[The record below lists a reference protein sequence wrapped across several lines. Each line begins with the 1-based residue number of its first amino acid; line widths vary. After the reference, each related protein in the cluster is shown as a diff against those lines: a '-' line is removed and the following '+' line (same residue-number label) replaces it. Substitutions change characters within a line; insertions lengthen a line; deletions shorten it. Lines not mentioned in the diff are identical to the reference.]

1 MGSNTGFVSRL
12 FIIGTCSVALLVSL
26 SGCGKEQATPEP
38 EQSAAA
44 ETASDPYQ
52 PGAPLPPNHPPL
64 EPAADGGMPADH
76 AQHAQLAEEGEMM
89 GHPPQVL
96 SEPKD
101 VEVVIP
107 ENIKGKWTAV
117 QLAVSGKDSDKSELT
132 VPIGGQTDISGGI
145 VVVVDE
151 FLPDYTSDFEKAT
164 SASDT
169 LNNPAALVHLMK
181 EDKILAK
188 GWVFKNYPEFN
199 TFNSNELKIELLD
212 AKPAE
217 ETN

>member
-1 MGSNTGFVSRL
+1 M
-12 FIIGTCSVALLVSL
+12 
-26 SGCGKEQATPEP
+26 
-38 EQSAAA
+38 
-44 ETASDPYQ
+44 
-52 PGAPLPPNHPPL
+52 PPNHPPL
-64 EPAADGGMPADH
+64 DPIAENGVPADH
-76 AQHAQLAEEGEMM
+76 AQMAAETEMM

-96 SEPKD
+96 SETKE

-117 QLAVSGKDSDKSELT
+117 QLGISGKDSDKSEYT
-132 VPIGGQTDISGGI
+132 VAIGGKTDVSDGI

-169 LNNPAALVHLMK
+169 LNNPAALVHLTK
-181 EDKILAK
+181 GDKVLAK

-199 TFNSNELKIELLD
+199 TFNSSELQIELLD
-212 AKPAE
+212 AKPAKKA
-217 ETN
+217 N